1 MSPAPHT
8 AFADAP
14 GLDLARLATPEAR
27 WLSALEHLAE
37 LTVPTGHRVV
47 VLSPHPDDE
56 TFGVGGII
64 STLVDAGCEVVVV
77 SLTDGEAASDEPRLA
92 ARRTHELQQALLF
105 LGDGRQVELQRWSLP
120 DSGVADH
127 LDDLHG
133 RLVCLLRADDI
144 VLAPFDNDGHG
155 DHDAA
160 GRAARCAAEGAGC
173 ALWFYPIWAWHWHD
187 PATSTITERGVRVP
201 LSPAAMDSKRAA
213 MRCFTSQTEGSNPVV
228 PADMVSRFGRP
239 FEVLVRP

>member
-1 MSPAPHT
+1 MTPAPHT

-14 GLDLARLATPEAR
+14 GLDLGRLGTPEAR
-27 WLSALEHLAE
+27 WLSALGGLTE

-56 TFGVGGII
+56 TFGVGGTI
-64 STLVDAGCEVVVV
+64 SMMVDADCEVVVV

-92 ARRTHELQQALLF
+92 ARRTLELQQALRF
-105 LGDGRQVELQRWSLP
+105 LSNGRHVELQRWSLP
-120 DSGVADH
+120 DSGITGH

-133 RLVCLLRADDI
+133 RLMSLLRADDI

-155 DHDAA
+155 DHDAT
-160 GRAARCAAEGAGC
+160 GRAARSAAAGSGC

-187 PATSTITERGVRVP
+187 PDTSALTDRGVRVP
-201 LSPAAMDSKRAA
+201 LSVAAMHAKHEA
-213 MRCFTSQTEGSNPVV
+213 MRCFASQTAGSNPVV
-228 PADMVSRFGRP
+228 PADMVIRFSRSY
-239 FEVLVRP
+239 ELLVRP